1 MNDTELMRHALSLS
15 LKYKYTAKP
24 NPTVGALIYDGSTII
39 AEGAHEKYGSK
50 HAEINCLDALAQN
63 KSSLNLSDLTLY
75 CTLCLLYTSD
85 AADE

>member
-39 AEGAHEKYGSK
+39 AEELMK
-50 HAEINCLDALAQN
+50 NMAQN
-63 KSSLNLSDLTLY
+63 MQKLIV
-75 CTLCLLYTSD
+75 
-85 AADE
+85 